1 MLGFEMSSLIRLSMN
16 QRALIISGIIF
27 LLVIGGM
34 FGYAA
39 LKRAELNK
47 PHVVVPQTP
56 EVEDASQMRVNAVH
70 FFKDGTHT
78 VVGDLMV
85 PTPCD
90 LIQAEAIVAESM
102 PEQVTIQLTTI
113 NNDDTCAQVM
123 TLQRFR
129 VEFEASMQATIRATL
144 DGKGVLLNL
153 RDAEPGTEPDKLEDL
168 YFKG

>member
-1 MLGFEMSSLIRLSMN
+1 MN
-16 QRALIISGIIF
+16 QRALIVSAIIF
-27 LLVIGGM
+27 IAIIGAM

-39 LKRAELNK
+39 LKRAELDR
-47 PHVVVPQTP
+47 PTTSIEPIP
-56 EVEDASQMRVNAVH
+56 ESPRTEEVRINAVH
-70 FFKDGTHT
+70 FFKDGMHT
-78 VVGDLMV
+78 VIGDLMV

-90 LIQAEAIVAESM
+90 LIQASASVAESM
-102 PEQVTIQLTTI
+102 PEQVTIALTTT

-129 VEFEASMQATIRATL
+129 VDFSASKDAQIRATL
-144 DGKGVLLNL
+144 DGKDVILNL